1 MTFEV
6 ILRAKLNFQTFNPA
20 AITAEGLTSEP
31 SRALLRHQNIHGKT
45 KISKIEKDKDWVDES
60 SRSLKMI
67 FEVILRAKLHFQIF
81 NPAVIT
87 AEGPTLQG
95 FRAFL
100 THDIFLDKTKI

>member
-1 MTFEV
+1 
-6 ILRAKLNFQTFNPA
+6 
-20 AITAEGLTSEP
+20 
-31 SRALLRHQNIHGKT
+31 
-45 KISKIEKDKDWVDES
+45 
-60 SRSLKMI
+60 MI